1 MKKTS
6 VRSVEQIV
14 DDPLWPPQGLSPDPT
29 ASFRYRA
36 IANVLLRIP
45 EDAYI
50 KLTEKSDE
58 FSWFIPDE
66 QLGGMVMPFR
76 CTIPEESLEG
86 GITRVAQAKVLYL
99 SPALEQRSFDVAVAS
114 VAHELAHIF
123 LKHDLRPA
131 DPEKQEAEAWQTVI
145 AWGFKKEERAHA
157 KFYQQLHS
165 KERALIKS
173 LMGSAPKQRKRS
185 RPL

>member
-6 VRSVEQIV
+6 VRSVEQV
-14 DDPLWPPQGLSPDPT
+14 VYDPLWPPQGLSPDPT

-50 KLTEKSDE
+50 KLIEKSDE

-76 CTIPEESLEG
+76 CTMPRRR
-86 GITRVAQAKVLYL
+86 TRVAMAKVLYL
-99 SPALEQRSFDVAVAS
+99 SPGLERRSFDVAVAS
-114 VAHELAHIF
+114 IAHELAHIF
-123 LKHDLRPA
+123 LNHDVITS
-131 DPEKQEAEAWQTVI
+131 DYDKQEREAWETVK
-145 AWGFKKEERAHA
+145 AWGFENEGRAHA
-157 KFYQQLHS
+157 RYYQRSHS
-165 KERALIKS
+165 RLRAAAKKALKKGLKNS
-173 LMGSAPKQRKRS
+173 P
-185 RPL
+185 

>member
-6 VRSVEQIV
+6 VRSVEQV
-14 DDPLWPPQGLSPDPT
+14 VYDPLWPPQGLSPDPT

-58 FSWFIPDE
+58 FSWFIPDMIH
-66 QLGGMVMPFR
+66 GGMVMPFP

-86 GITRVAQAKVLYL
+86 GITRVAHAKVLYL
-99 SPALEQRSFDVAVAS
+99 SPVLEQRSFDVAVAS

-123 LKHDLRPA
+123 LNHDLRPE
-131 DPEKQEAEAWQTVI
+131 DPGKQEDEAWQTVI
-145 AWGFKKEERAHA
+145 AWGFKKEERAHK
-157 KFYQQLHS
+157 KFYQRLDS
-165 KERALIKS
+165 RERALVKG
-173 LMGSAPKQRKRS
+173 LMRSTPKR
-185 RPL
+185 

>member
-6 VRSVEQIV
+6 VRSVEQV
-14 DDPLWPPQGLSPDPT
+14 VNDPLWPPQGLSPDPT
-29 ASFRYRA
+29 ASFRHRA

-50 KLTEKSDE
+50 KLTGKSDE

-76 CTIPEESLEG
+76 CTMPRRR
-86 GITRVAQAKVLYL
+86 TRVAMAKVLYL
-99 SPALEQRSFDVAVAS
+99 SPGLERRSFDVAVAS

-123 LKHDLRPA
+123 LNHDVITS
-131 DPEKQEAEAWQTVI
+131 DYDKQEREAWETVK
-145 AWGFKKEERAHA
+145 AWGFEKEERAHA
-157 KFYQQLHS
+157 RYYQ
-165 KERALIKS
+165 
-173 LMGSAPKQRKRS
+173 RS
-185 RPL
+185 RSRLRAAAKKALKKGLKSSP